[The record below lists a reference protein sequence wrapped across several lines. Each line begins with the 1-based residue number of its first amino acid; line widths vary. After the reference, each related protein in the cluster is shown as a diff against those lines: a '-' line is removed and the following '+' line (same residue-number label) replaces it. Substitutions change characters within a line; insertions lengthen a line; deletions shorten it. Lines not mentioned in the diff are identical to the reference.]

1 MRFEIARSRESVA
14 AVVERFQVGRQA
26 LLGAHA
32 AGPHEALEICE
43 VHPLCQLHFVRAW
56 LYVFQLGLL
65 DAHQAGKVH
74 VVRVVNVVR

>member
-1 MRFEIARSRESVA
+1 MGFEVRRSGESVA
-14 AVVERFQVGRQA
+14 AVVELFQVGRQA

-32 AGPHEALEICE
+32 AGAHEVLEVCE
-43 VHPLCQLHFVRAW
+43 VHPLGQLHFVRAW

-74 VVRVVNVVR
+74 VERVVKVVR